1 MDDLVETMS
10 NQLDIH
16 VPGVRYVGIYGIGGC
31 GKTTLAKIMFNQ
43 LSACFDACSFLA
55 DVRESSK
62 RGLLYLQKKLVSN
75 LRARHSSDISD
86 VDDGIK
92 TLKDICKSK
101 KVLIVLD
108 DVDKR
113 EQIESLAGSFS
124 WFSSGSRIIVT
135 TRDVRVLT
143 VVQEELDG
151 DTPVNTKMST
161 LEMKGLDS
169 EQALQLFSTFAFK
182 TDQPP
187 ADYLDLSKEVISV
200 TGQLPL
206 ALEIIGSQLFDKRK
220 VEWEE
225 KLSTLTKIPHQ
236 NIQRKLMISYED
248 LEYRTKQIFLD
259 IACLPV
265 NLKKANAIPMWRSYG
280 LHPEVGIKD
289 LISMSLIKIVDEDKI
304 WMHDLL
310 RELGKEIA
318 CMENFIDIRK
328 RSRLW
333 ILEEAFGILKR
344 KEVGDNLA
352 VLDLSN
358 CKRLYRTPDLS
369 RYSTLERLILKDCC
383 SLCQLDCSIGKL
395 KRLKHLNLN
404 GCRSLRGLPGEI
416 GSAEALEEIFL
427 EGSHNSFTL
436 LPESVMSSALR
447 TVPDLSGLNNLTDL
461 LLLGY
466 IQGYQF
472 SQLSQSAESMNPS
485 RWMRNEWTVKRRIGQ
500 IINLPK
506 LENLVLQLSNV
517 TSLPVEIGAS
527 QVLKFLVV
535 GGPQLRHIPQLP
547 SSLSTLVFWCLK
559 LNGKQPCLSN
569 LKKLT
574 SLGFLECSI
583 GEDGLECLGVGELE
597 QLETLSIY
605 CDTTDLTGLQLPPN
619 LQKLYVVD
627 CAYVRRLPDLSHLK
641 NLKLLKLQNCKQLAE
656 IPGLGEL
663 EPLPKI
669 SIVSCDS
676 LANQEIR
683 SNMPEETL

>member
-187 ADYLDLSKEVISV
+187 ADYLDLSKEVISL

-344 KEVGDNLA
+344 KEGSGKTQVLHLSDDGCLQNYILTCENFKNLRNLRYLRLCGSNIEGDFEHQFPRLCWLCWQSCPSDFKAKNLNLEKLAVLDLSSSHISENWEGWSQIRVGDNLA

-436 LPESVMSSALR
+436 LPESVSNLTSLTTIEVDNSHICQLPDSIGRLGKVTHLSLEQCHQMRRLPN
-447 TVPDLSGLNNLTDL
+447 TVGDIKSLLELDLSYTGITELPDS
-461 LLLGY
+461 LG
-466 IQGYQF
+466 
-472 SQLSQSAESMNPS
+472 
-485 RWMRNEWTVKRRIGQ
+485 R
-500 IINLPK
+500 
-506 LENLVLQLSNV
+506 
-517 TSLPVEIGAS
+517 
-527 QVLKFLVV
+527 
-535 GGPQLRHIPQLP
+535 
-547 SSLSTLVFWCLK
+547 
-559 LNGKQPCLSN
+559 
-569 LKKLT
+569 LKKLKRLSLMACPNIKKLPD
-574 SLGFLECSI
+574 SLGDLKSLVELDISSTQLIELPDSI
-583 GEDGLECLGVGELE
+583 GNLEE
-597 QLETLSIY
+597 
-605 CDTTDLTGLQLPPN
+605 
-619 LQKLYVVD
+619 
-627 CAYVRRLPDLSHLK
+627 
-641 NLKLLKLQNCKQLAE
+641 
-656 IPGLGEL
+656 
-663 EPLPKI
+663 
-669 SIVSCDS
+669 
-676 LANQEIR
+676 
-683 SNMPEETL
+683 

>member
-1 MDDLVETMS
+1 MDGCHVEKLPRS
-10 NQLDIH
+10 
-16 VPGVRYVGIYGIGGC
+16 IGMMKKLEELHADSSSLKGEIPTEIGMLSC
-31 GKTTLAKIMFNQ
+31 LRVLELSSTKISSLPSEISQ
-43 LSACFDACSFLA
+43 LSS
-55 DVRESSK
+55 
-62 RGLLYLQKKLVSN
+62 LQKVS
-75 LRARHSSDISD
+75 LRCCH
-86 VDDGIK
+86 
-92 TLKDICKSK
+92 
-101 KVLIVLD
+101 
-108 DVDKR
+108 
-113 EQIESLAGSFS
+113 
-124 WFSSGSRIIVT
+124 
-135 TRDVRVLT
+135 
-143 VVQEELDG
+143 
-151 DTPVNTKMST
+151 
-161 LEMKGLDS
+161 GL
-169 EQALQLFSTFAFK
+169 
-182 TDQPP
+182 
-187 ADYLDLSKEVISV
+187 
-200 TGQLPL
+200 
-206 ALEIIGSQLFDKRK
+206 
-220 VEWEE
+220 
-225 KLSTLTKIPHQ
+225 
-236 NIQRKLMISYED
+236 ED
-248 LEYRTKQIFLD
+248 LPR
-259 IACLPV
+259 LP
-265 NLKKANAIPMWRSYG
+265 
-280 LHPEVGIKD
+280 
-289 LISMSLIKIVDEDKI
+289 IS
-304 WMHDLL
+304 LL
-310 RELGKEIA
+310 
-318 CMENFIDIRK
+318 
-328 RSRLW
+328 
-333 ILEEAFGILKR
+333 
-344 KEVGDNLA
+344 
-352 VLDLSN
+352 
-358 CKRLYRTPDLS
+358 
-369 RYSTLERLILKDCC
+369 TL
-383 SLCQLDCSIGKL
+383 Q
-395 KRLKHLNLN
+395 
-404 GCRSLRGLPGEI
+404 
-416 GSAEALEEIFL
+416 
-427 EGSHNSFTL
+427 
-436 LPESVMSSALR
+436 VMSSALR